1 MKKHIIA
8 CLLALSFPV
17 SLSAQILDS
26 VPDYEGQEIG
36 ASECD
41 VRETDVARTGM
52 CLSGT
57 SGLMAV
63 PTPDFQKDR
72 KVLMSYKGGVSE
84 RTLATTAGDFDL
96 EKNERWISAA
106 YSVKPNLEISVNH
119 LDYER
124 SSSPFLAN
132 LNYREDATGF
142 GMKYSTHIAS
152 QDLCFGGV
160 FAPMEASEINAAD
173 LVQIEYL
180 RSVYLTMG
188 ESLTD
193 TLKGYLNLKHC
204 FTDDQTVNLPFG
216 RKLEFDRKE
225 FLVSAIA
232 LEYAPTKSF
241 SLMLESQFMNYRDF
255 FTDGGDRVSMN
266 VGIRGGSDALQGE
279 VMVLSL
285 NDDPD
290 VRFGVNVGF

>member
-1 MKKHIIA
+1 MKKQLII
-8 CLLALSFPV
+8 CLLALVMPLSA
-17 SLSAQILDS
+17 SAQILDS
-26 VPDYEGQEIG
+26 VPDYDGRDIG
-36 ASECD
+36 EAACGI
-41 VRETDVARTGM
+41 RETDVARTGM

-57 SGLMAV
+57 SGLMSV
-63 PTPDFQKDR
+63 PTPDFQKNR
-72 KVLMSYKGGVSE
+72 KIQLSYKGGISE
-84 RTLATTAGDFDL
+84 RPLATTAGDFDL
-96 EKNERWISAA
+96 EKNERWVSAA

-119 LDYER
+119 LEYER

-173 LVQIEYL
+173 LVQIEHL

-193 TLKGYLNLKHC
+193 TIRGYLNLKHC

-225 FLVSAIA
+225 FLVSAVA
-232 LEYAPTKSF
+232 LEYAPTRTF
-241 SLMLESQFMNYRDF
+241 SLMFESQFMNYRDF

-266 VGIRGGSDALQGE
+266 VGIRGGSDAFQGE